1 MSPDPI
7 NRATARRS
15 VWDDVSEAFHLLDRA
30 DLGVVEQVIPPGT
43 QGRPHQ
49 HARSREFFYVLAG
62 EATFA
67 LGPREVRVPAGSGVE
82 VPAGTRHRVRNDGAE
97 ELRLLVVSSPRV
109 ADSGRRRGP
118 RPLAR
123 DRSGLVVGSHLRRT
137 RHADL
142 KVVLAFEE
150 EPDTSRFLGEGG
162 QGWHESV
169 LADPEKEHWV
179 LVDRLDRVV
188 AFGVL
193 AGLSRPDAVEIRRMV
208 VAPEGRGQGLG
219 RLLLRGL
226 LEHALADPAVRRVWL
241 DVSADN
247 TGARSLYRSMG
258 FAEKQAPAGATL
270 LEDGV
275 YMEWSGQEWSGQ
287 APTLAR

>member
-7 NRATARRS
+7 SRGTARHA
-15 VWDDVSEAFHLLDRA
+15 VWDDVCDAYHLVDRT
-30 DLGVVEQVIPPGT
+30 DLGVVEEAVPSGA

-62 EATFA
+62 EATIA
-67 LGPREVRVPAGSGVE
+67 LGPQEVRVEEGSGVE
-82 VPAGTRHRVRNDGAE
+82 VPAGTWHQVRNEGED

-109 ADSGRRRGP
+109 ADSGPRQSP
-118 RPLAR
+118 RPFAR

-137 RHADL
+137 RRGDL
-142 KVVLAFEE
+142 KDVLSFEQ
-150 EPDTSRFLGEGG
+150 EPETQPFLGQGG
-162 QGWHESV
+162 REWHERA
-169 LADPEKEHWV
+169 LADPDMEHWV

-188 AFGVL
+188 AFGIL
-193 AGLSRPDAVEIRRMV
+193 AGLFRPDIVEIRRMV

-219 RLLLRGL
+219 RLLLRQL
-226 LEHALADPAVRRVWL
+226 LEQALASSEVSRVWL

-258 FAEKQAPAGATL
+258 FQERPTPAEVTL

-275 YMEWSGQEWSGQ
+275 YMEWSGQ